1 MRELFKIIRVS
12 IHLIAIIS
20 FVASFSM
27 GAPIQS
33 RRETVIK
40 FVVQIQRA
48 DYEGDRAALERLY
61 NDLSPFA
68 DDKEF
73 GARVRYWRG
82 FAQWRRAINGFND
95 STSPGELE
103 QDIKRAVSEFEAA
116 MTKDPGFVDAKA
128 AAGSASGLL
137 LFLYSANQT
146 LAPEFKDPARQREAI
161 TKAIKYMN
169 EAEAAEPE
177 NPRIL
182 WMLGPIRWNTPPER
196 GGGEDK
202 AIETIQKGLKAARA
216 RKGAV
221 RDPLT
226 PSWGEPELLM
236 SLAYY
241 YMARKTPD
249 LAAAEQYAR
258 SALALVP
265 YWHYVRDILIPQIEA
280 AKSKRD

>member
-1 MRELFKIIRVS
+1 MKTIMFPMKLAAVCLIVVEAAFGTPVESPREKIIR
-12 IHLIAIIS
+12 L
-20 FVASFSM
+20 
-27 GAPIQS
+27 
-33 RRETVIK
+33 
-40 FVVQIQRA
+40 VVQIQRA

-68 DDKEF
+68 DDEEF

-137 LFLYSANQT
+137 LFLYSANPT

-161 TKAIKYMN
+161 TKAIKYLN

-182 WMLGPIRWNTPPER
+182 WMLGPIRWNAPPER

-202 AIETIQKGLKAARA
+202 TIETIQKGLKSARA
-216 RKGAV
+216 RQGAV

-280 AKSKRD
+280 ARAKRN